1 MNYKTMGFRI
11 RMLRKELNMTQE
23 QLAEQAAVS
32 ASFLGHIE
40 RGTRIASL
48 ETLVAI
54 CTALNTDPNYLLA
67 GSYIKRATPRIDSKH
82 LRNEQER
89 ALAMLHTAYEI
100 LERSYSI
107 KENNDLYLM
116 E

>member
-1 MNYKTMGFRI
+1 MNYKTMGLRI

-82 LRNEQER
+82 LQNEQER

>member
-32 ASFLGHIE
+32 ASFLGHVE

-67 GSYIKRATPRIDSKH
+67 GSYVKRSIPRIDSKH
-82 LRNEQER
+82 LKNEQER
-89 ALAMLHTAYEI
+89 ALAMLHMAYEI
-100 LERSYSI
+100 LEHSCSI
-107 KENNDLYLM
+107 LESNDRYPM